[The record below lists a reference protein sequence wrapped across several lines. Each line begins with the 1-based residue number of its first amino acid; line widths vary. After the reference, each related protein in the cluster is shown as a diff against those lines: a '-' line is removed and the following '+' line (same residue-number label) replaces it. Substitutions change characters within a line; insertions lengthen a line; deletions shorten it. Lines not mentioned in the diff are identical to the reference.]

1 MPWTV
6 ILIVATSFENSRGIA
21 NRREIDK
28 ILVVK
33 DPSTFA
39 PNGAM
44 PACCGDPCG
53 TLHANRSVAAL
64 APTHHGLKASSFWA
78 HRDPYHDQPLSL
90 TPVSPRPLSL
100 HCNPLARAT

>member
-33 DPSTFA
+33 DPSGAFVFGRVLVLA
-39 PNGAM
+39 DAGAM
-44 PACCGDPCG
+44 PLVLVVLLPQCPEC
-53 TLHANRSVAAL
+53 
-64 APTHHGLKASSFWA
+64 
-78 HRDPYHDQPLSL
+78 
-90 TPVSPRPLSL
+90 RPLI
-100 HCNPLARAT
+100 PD